1 MSEETVAEEGGSGK
15 VFLILGLLVGLG
27 LGAGGGFYYF
37 GGSSDSGGDEATA
50 EEQRVEQREPL
61 TPIEFERIAVPI
73 YATRGTRRSYIG
85 NYFID
90 LNVNVRGADN
100 QIAVKRSMSK
110 LQHSFISVISRS
122 DLMQE
127 ENPTELDVDKTAKLL
142 KDKADEVL
150 GAGIVE
156 SITINNSMRIPT

>member
-15 VFLILGLLVGLG
+15 VFLMLGLLVGLG

-37 GGSSDSGGDEATA
+37 GGSSGAGSEEAT
-50 EEQRVEQREPL
+50 EEEKQEEREPL
-61 TPIEFERIAVPI
+61 TSIAFERIAVPI
-73 YATRGTRRSYIG
+73 YAMRGSSRRYIG

-90 LNVNVRGADN
+90 LNVNVRGSEN
-100 QIAVKRSMSK
+100 QIAVKRSLSK
-110 LQHSFISVISRS
+110 LQHSFVSVISRS
-122 DLMQE
+122 NLMRE
-127 ENPTELDVDKTAKLL
+127 DSPTELDVDKTAKLL
-142 KDKADEVL
+142 KTKADEVM